1 MSNHFEIGKGFL
13 DLAVE
18 HLKRPKTFWEDVDR
32 LVDWRPIEKILK
44 KKLRRNQ
51 DAVGNPAYPPLA
63 MFKVLLLQRWWSFIC
78 PSLEKRLQIRFL

>member
-1 MSNHFEIGKGFL
+1 MANRFEQGGPGFL

-18 HLKRPKTFWEDVDR
+18 HLKRPKIFLEDVDQ

-51 DAVGNPAYPPLA
+51 DAIGNPAYPPL
-63 MFKVLLLQRWWSFIC
+63 
-78 PSLEKRLQIRFL
+78 